1 MVATAA
7 VQATEAAMAADHGR
21 VVLVAGATGLVGRE
35 ILADLLADKTVAAV
49 HCVGRR
55 ALELKHAKL
64 TTHVVDFAALPALP
78 KVDECFI
85 ALGTTIKVAGSQEA
99 FRALD
104 LKAVEAVALAVKR
117 SGATKLGVVS
127 AMGANTHS
135 RVFYNRIKGEME
147 LSLARMG
154 FKSLVIARP
163 SLIDGDRAALGQAGR
178 AGEGLGLKLA
188 RGLAPLIP
196 ANYRAIKASDIAH
209 ALVRQVKAGVPGVVT
224 LMSGEMHGG

>member
-1 MVATAA
+1 MGQAVLAA
-7 VQATEAAMAADHGR
+7 
-21 VVLVAGATGLVGRE
+21 
-35 ILADLLADKTVAAV
+35 LLADKTYSAV

-55 ALELKHAKL
+55 KL
-64 TTHVVDFAALPALP
+64 SLQHPKLVQHVVDFQAPSGLKALPH
-78 KVDECFI
+78 VDDCFI
-85 ALGTTIKVAGSQEA
+85 ALGTTIKVAGSQAA
-99 FRALD
+99 FRAVD
-104 LKAVEAVALAVKR
+104 FEAVVTVARAALAQ
-117 SGATKLGVVS
+117 GATKLGVVS

-163 SLIDGDRAALGQAGR
+163 SLIDGDRTALGQPGR

-196 ANYRAIKASDIAH
+196 TNYRAIKASDIAH

>member
-1 MVATAA
+1 
-7 VQATEAAMAADHGR
+7 
-21 VVLVAGATGLVGRE
+21 
-35 ILADLLADKTVAAV
+35 
-49 HCVGRR
+49 
-55 ALELKHAKL
+55 
-64 TTHVVDFAALPALP
+64 LPALP
-78 KVDECFI
+78 KVDECYI

-117 SGATKLGVVS
+117 LGATKLGVVS
-127 AMGANTHS
+127 AMGADSNS
-135 RVFYNRIKGEME
+135 RIFYNRIKGEME

-163 SLIDGDRAALGQAGR
+163 SLIDGDRAALGQANR

-188 RGLAPLIP
+188 RGLSPFLP
-196 ANYRAIKASDIAH
+196 SNYRAVKASDIAH
-209 ALVRQVKAGVPGVVT
+209 ALIRHVKAGVPGVVT